1 MVLRVG
7 DRVGQR
13 EDEIEVRHAHRAVQI
28 VAEHTDIGL
37 GEGRVDIDVAPVN
50 FESAVAQ
57 HQAHLS
63 LGAVEKSAF
72 GELND
77 RPSAS
82 TVCLSAWNNPME
94 GVTGVSI
101 FVSISCK
108 ITNNPVHIDRFF
120 AYFYENRTDRTMLH
134 PYHSFR
140 WMRAS
145 VHLHQIQ

>member
-13 EDEIEVRHAHRAVQI
+13 EDEIEVRHAHRTVQI
-28 VAEHTDIGL
+28 VAEHADIGL

-77 RPSAS
+77 RPQCFDSLLVGMEQS
-82 TVCLSAWNNPME
+82 DGRSNRCVHFCFNFVQNNE
-94 GVTGVSI
+94 
-101 FVSISCK
+101 
-108 ITNNPVHIDRFF
+108 
-120 AYFYENRTDRTMLH
+120 
-134 PYHSFR
+134 
-140 WMRAS
+140 
-145 VHLHQIQ
+145 